1 MPTAGRDVLLLDG
14 ATGTELD
21 RRGVDVSLP
30 LWSARALVTAPQ
42 VVKEIHCEYLRAG
55 AGAITANTFR
65 THARTLAR
73 EPGTPGTPG
82 AAELSRRAVEIA
94 RAARDELAPA
104 ALVMGSVAPL
114 EDCYSPQLAPD
125 ADTCLGEHTEL
136 IGTLLDAGVDRI
148 LIETMNNLTEARAA
162 MSAARRLAGDRW
174 LVSFCVKTDGP
185 PGTLLSGEPIATI
198 RDELRDAPAV
208 GVNCVAAPAV
218 ETQVEHLRAILPD
231 TTRIIAYANIG
242 YADDA
247 GNWVAT
253 DAVEPESYAAYAM
266 SWVRAGASVVGGCC
280 GTTPATI
287 RAVGRCLRSE

>member
-1 MPTAGRDVLLLDG
+1 MTTATTGRDILLLDG
-14 ATGTELD
+14 ATGSELD

-30 LWSARALVTAPQ
+30 LWSARAMITAPE
-42 VVKEIHCEYLRAG
+42 VVAEIHRDYLLAG
-55 AGAITANTFR
+55 ADAITANTFR

-73 EPGTPGTPG
+73 ESGGPAG
-82 AAELSRRAVEIA
+82 AELSRRAVEIT
-94 RAARDELAPA
+94 RAVRDEHSPG

-114 EDCYSPQLAPD
+114 EDCYRPELAPD
-125 ADTCLGEHTEL
+125 ADACRREHAEL

-162 MSAARRLAGDRW
+162 VSAARQLAGDRW
-174 LVSFCVKTDGP
+174 MVSFCMKSAGP
-185 PGTLLSGEPIATI
+185 PGTLLSGEPIAMI
-198 RDELRDAPAV
+198 LDELRDAPAV
-208 GVNCVAAPAV
+208 GVNCVAAPSV
-218 ETQVEHLRAILPD
+218 EAQVTYLRAMLPE
-231 TTRIIAYANIG
+231 TTAIIAYANIG

-253 DAVEPESYAAYAM
+253 DAVEPQRYAEYALK
-266 SWVRAGASVVGGCC
+266 WVRAGASIVGGCC

>member
-1 MPTAGRDVLLLDG
+1 MTTATTGRDILLLDG
-14 ATGTELD
+14 ATGSELD

-30 LWSARALVTAPQ
+30 LWSARALVTAPEI
-42 VVKEIHCEYLRAG
+42 VAEIHRDYLLAG

-73 EPGTPGTPG
+73 ESGGPAG
-82 AAELSRRAVEIA
+82 AELSRRAVEIT
-94 RAARDELAPA
+94 RAVRDEHSPG

-114 EDCYSPQLAPD
+114 EDCYRPELAPD
-125 ADTCLGEHTEL
+125 ADACRREHAEL

-162 MSAARRLAGDRW
+162 VSAARQLAGDRW
-174 LVSFCVKTDGP
+174 MVSFCMKSAGP
-185 PGTLLSGEPIATI
+185 PGTLLSGEPIAMI
-198 RDELRDAPAV
+198 LDELRDAPAV
-208 GVNCVAAPAV
+208 GVNCVAAPSV
-218 ETQVEHLRAILPD
+218 EAQVTYLRAMLPE
-231 TTRIIAYANIG
+231 TTAIIAYANIG

-253 DAVEPESYAAYAM
+253 DAVEPQRYAEYALK
-266 SWVRAGASVVGGCC
+266 WVRAGASIVGGCC
-280 GTTPATI
+280 GTTPSTI